1 MSDPRHVDPAGLL
14 AESAAVVPSGLSRRR
29 MLRGAAGVGA
39 AGLAAAAVTG
49 AAAAPARAVTARSAA
64 APARVPEEAADA
76 GPSEPVVVH
85 LRDAR
90 SGELDVFSGVG
101 HTRVHDPE
109 LAARLARMAT

>member
-1 MSDPRHVDPAGLL
+1 V
-14 AESAAVVPSGLSRRR
+14 VVPAGLSRRR

-49 AAAAPARAVTARSAA
+49 APAPPARTVTARSAA
-64 APARVPEEAADA
+64 APARAPEEAADS
-76 GPSEPVVVH
+76 GHSEPVVVH

-90 SGELDVFSGVG
+90 SGELDVFSGVS

-109 LAARLARMAT
+109 LAARLVRMAR

>member
-1 MSDPRHVDPAGLL
+1 MSDPRHADPAGLL
-14 AESAAVVPSGLSRRR
+14 AEPAAVVPPGLSRRR

-49 AAAAPARAVTARSAA
+49 AVPAHARAVTARSAD
-64 APARVPEEAADA
+64 PARPPEEAADS
-76 GPSEPVVVH
+76 GPSEPLVVH

-90 SGELDVFSGVG
+90 SGELDVFSGVS

-109 LAARLARMAT
+109 LAARLARVAR